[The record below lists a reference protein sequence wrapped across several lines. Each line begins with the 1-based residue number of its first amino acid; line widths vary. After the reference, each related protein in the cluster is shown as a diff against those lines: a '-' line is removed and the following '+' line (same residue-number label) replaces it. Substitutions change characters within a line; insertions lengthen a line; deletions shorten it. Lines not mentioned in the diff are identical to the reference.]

1 MSLYSPHHNQIPTG
15 VMCVFAVS
23 MGLAA
28 PLRCADTVLQRY
40 ITKDLI

>member
-1 MSLYSPHHNQIPTG
+1 MSLYSPHHSQIPTD

-23 MGLAA
+23 VGPAA
-28 PLRCADTVLQRY
+28 PPRCADTVLQRY